1 MSNIIFDNLT
11 IWNFPIGE
19 DHFWIWFRVQKWS
32 FLCFYPM
39 RRAPSTKSSTSPCLF
54 SFQSRSF
61 WYIFLLRTISFTPF
75 WDLLKIIVNKYC
87 TIWWRNLFL
96 FVAILEYIR
105 TPSLPKHILFISYHN
120 SASFPKDRIADDLDG
135 TGDRQ
140 FYMMSAWA
148 KGIALNLFHSVG
160 NLISDFMEGVKA
172 TY

>member
-1 MSNIIFDNLT
+1 M
-11 IWNFPIGE
+11 
-19 DHFWIWFRVQKWS
+19 K
-32 FLCFYPM
+32 
-39 RRAPSTKSSTSPCLF
+39 KSL
-54 SFQSRSF
+54 
-61 WYIFLLRTISFTPF
+61 
-75 WDLLKIIVNKYC
+75 
-87 TIWWRNLFL
+87 L

-120 SASFPKDRIADDLDG
+120 SASFPKDRIADDLNG

-148 KGIALNLFHSVG
+148 KGKALNLFHSVG